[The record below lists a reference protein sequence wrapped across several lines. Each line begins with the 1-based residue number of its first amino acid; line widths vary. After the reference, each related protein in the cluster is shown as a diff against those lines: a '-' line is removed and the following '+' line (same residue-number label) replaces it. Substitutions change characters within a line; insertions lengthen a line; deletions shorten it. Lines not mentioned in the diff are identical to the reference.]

1 MKSGSLK
8 TIDYKGRTINSFKLS
23 TQVTDFDVS
32 FEDNLWI
39 IGSKNGNV
47 FLSNGLNQLVKKY
60 SFNYY
65 KGLSSVV
72 IDPKQ
77 KIFLLGSDRGI
88 GGVYKI
94 DNNETIVEIAKGF
107 SNFQTGYLFHER
119 NVYNPMW
126 ISNSTVLH
134 PVFYHVPFTLKHK
147 KKEFKDD
154 VMLINPGRDAYSLSN
169 SFINCSS
176 FFKEDKVLIYS
187 QENKIY
193 GYSLENH
200 TSVKVL
206 ECEQSVTALYVIK
219 DVLIIGYESGK
230 LMSFSLKRNMVEN
243 NFKPTNPSAISSIS
257 SSLNGD
263 TIFYSNAQGVFT
275 TDFFSYKRLLK
286 ESNIGKI
293 INNPISKEIG
303 VLKLPP
309 NVSLNPI
316 KECED
321 CDVSERQ
328 KIKDIVI
335 TEEKL
340 IILTYSGKL
349 FTVTLNQR

>member
-1 MKSGSLK
+1 
-8 TIDYKGRTINSFKLS
+8 
-23 TQVTDFDVS
+23 
-32 FEDNLWI
+32 
-39 IGSKNGNV
+39 
-47 FLSNGLNQLVKKY
+47 
-60 SFNYY
+60 
-65 KGLSSVV
+65 
-72 IDPKQ
+72 
-77 KIFLLGSDRGI
+77 
-88 GGVYKI
+88 
-94 DNNETIVEIAKGF
+94 
-107 SNFQTGYLFHER
+107 
-119 NVYNPMW
+119 
-126 ISNSTVLH
+126 
-134 PVFYHVPFTLKHK
+134 
-147 KKEFKDD
+147 
-154 VMLINPGRDAYSLSN
+154 
-169 SFINCSS
+169 
-176 FFKEDKVLIYS
+176 
-187 QENKIY
+187 
-193 GYSLENH
+193 
-200 TSVKVL
+200 
-206 ECEQSVTALYVIK
+206 
-219 DVLIIGYESGK
+219 
-230 LMSFSLKRNMVEN
+230 MSFSLKRNMVEN